1 MTGYVDA
8 SGRTG
13 ADRLAA
19 LSQRSRPARTGTPEA
34 LSFETLL
41 LEAANRDA
49 ARNAVA
55 EQKSAVAAEGAQ
67 AAPGATTTQP
77 WTRPQG
83 ALGTGTIAAS
93 PIALPGAADA
103 SAGLQGITGS
113 QRAVNGRLL
122 DSGSSPGQAV
132 IDAASEHLGVPYLW
146 GGTDA
151 HNGFDCSGLIQ
162 DAYRQIGVE
171 MPKWSRHQA
180 TMGVEVPSIDEALPG
195 DVLYFGEPVTHVSL
209 YVGDGQMLHAPKT
222 GEVVKIEEIDRPI
235 TGIRRI
241 VEPGTTQAAG
251 AQSATEAAIA
261 NATLA
266 TRTAAN
272 AAAHNPS
279 AAEQLY
285 QPLFEAAGER
295 WNVDPALLAAVAKT
309 ESAFNPNAV
318 SHVGAQGLM
327 QFMPATAA
335 EMGVDALD
343 PASAV
348 DGAAR
353 YLRKSLDQ
361 FGSSEL
367 AIASYNAGRGAVS
380 RYDGIPPYPETQNY
394 VTKVLEAWRSRS

>member
-1 MTGYVDA
+1 MTGYIDA
-8 SGRTG
+8 TGASG

-19 LSQRSRPARTGTPEA
+19 LRQRSRPARTQVPDA

-41 LEAANRDA
+41 LEAANREA
-49 ARNAVA
+49 AKRA
-55 EQKSAVAAEGAQ
+55 KAAEGGTQ
-67 AAPGATTTQP
+67 AAQT
-77 WTRPQG
+77 WTRPKG
-83 ALGTGTIAAS
+83 ALGAAPLSTAPTLENPGPAAATAAS
-93 PIALPGAADA
+93 GP
-103 SAGLQGITGS
+103 
-113 QRAVNGRLL
+113 QRAANGQLVN
-122 DSGSSPGQAV
+122 SGSAAGQAV
-132 IDAASEHLGVPYLW
+132 IEAAKEHLGVPYLW
-146 GGTDA
+146 GGTDE

-162 DAYRQIGVE
+162 DAYEQIGVD

-180 TMGVEVPSIDEALPG
+180 TMGVEVASIAEALPG
-195 DVLYFGEPVTHVSL
+195 DVLAFGDPVNHVAL
-209 YVGDGQMLHAPKT
+209 YVGDGQMLHAPRT

-235 TGIRRI
+235 ASIRRI
-241 VEPGTTQAAG
+241 VKPDAEQAVG
-251 AQSATEAAIA
+251 GLPVA
-261 NATLA
+261 NPAV
-266 TRTAAN
+266 AN
-272 AAAHNPS
+272 AAAPAVTHSPG
-279 AAEQLY
+279 AAERLY
-285 QPLFEAAGER
+285 QPLFESAGRE

-335 EMGVDALD
+335 EMGVDAFD

-380 RYDGIPPYPETQNY
+380 RYGGIPPFPETQNY
-394 VTKVLEAWRSRS
+394 VKKVLEAWRSRS

>member
-8 SGRTG
+8 TGATG

-19 LSQRSRPARTGTPEA
+19 LRQRSRPARTQIPDG

-41 LEAANRDA
+41 LEAANREA
-49 ARNAVA
+49 AKRAA
-55 EQKSAVAAEGAQ
+55 AAEGGQ
-67 AAPGATTTQP
+67 QATTP

-83 ALGTGTIAAS
+83 ALGAAPVSSTPTIDNTGTGAIAS
-93 PIALPGAADA
+93 
-103 SAGLQGITGS
+103 GS
-113 QRAVNGRLL
+113 NPQRAAGGTLVNG
-122 DSGSSPGQAV
+122 GSAAGQAV
-132 IDAASEHLGVPYLW
+132 IDAAKEHLGVPYLW
-146 GGTDA
+146 GGTDE

-162 DAYRQIGVE
+162 DAYEQIGVE

-180 TMGVEVPSIDEALPG
+180 TMGVEVASIAEALPG
-195 DVLYFGEPVTHVSL
+195 DVLAFGDPVNHVSL

-235 TGIRRI
+235 ASIRRI
-241 VEPGTTQAAG
+241 VTPNAGQAVGGT
-251 AQSATEAAIA
+251 SF
-261 NATLA
+261 
-266 TRTAAN
+266 AN
-272 AAAHNPS
+272 AAVANAAVANGSVAS
-279 AAEQLY
+279 AAAPTVSHSPGASERLY
-285 QPLFEAAGER
+285 QPLFESAGQE
-295 WNVDPALLAAVAKT
+295 WDVDPALLAAVAKT

-335 EMGVDALD
+335 EMGVDAFD

-361 FGSSEL
+361 FGSFEL

-380 RYDGIPPYPETQNY
+380 RYGGIPPYPETQNY
-394 VTKVLEAWRSRS
+394 VEKVLEAWRSRS